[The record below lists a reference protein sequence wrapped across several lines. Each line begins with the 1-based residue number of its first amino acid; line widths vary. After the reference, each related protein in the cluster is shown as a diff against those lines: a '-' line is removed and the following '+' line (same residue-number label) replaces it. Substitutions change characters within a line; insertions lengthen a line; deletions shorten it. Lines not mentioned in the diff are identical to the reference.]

1 MHYRNIEGFTHV
13 FHSRERLKQQI
24 HETGEKIMYKN
35 SDYDKIY
42 PWCRPSVEMYQGG
55 ADHPVKQQY
64 SQLCS
69 PSYVDLF

>member
-1 MHYRNIEGFTHV
+1 
-13 FHSRERLKQQI
+13 
-24 HETGEKIMYKN
+24 MYKN